1 MLIPVIAIFSTYNMP
16 IGMYMNQ
23 YGNKIL
29 FVFVAMLDIAC
40 TVMLS
45 YTMKNE
51 NLLQCFGRKSL
62 QVYVLHWG
70 PVKIFNHAT
79 QSIFGN
85 PHKYPYYFFKFLLSI
100 MVIVPL
106 VSFCDKYI
114 PFIFGQFRCH
124 RAC

>member
-1 MLIPVIAIFSTYNMP
+1 MP

-29 FVFVAMLDIAC
+29 FVFVAMLGIAC
-40 TVMLS
+40 TAMLS

-51 NLLQCFGRKSL
+51 NLLQWFGRKSL

-70 PVKIFNHAT
+70 PVRIFNYAT

-85 PHKYPYYFFKFLLSI
+85 PHEYPYYFFSFLLSI